1 MSYQIEFK
9 AEAIAGL
16 EVLNSTI
23 QERLLRKIRWL
34 CENFDDLTPQALSA
48 DLSGLF
54 KLRAGNYRVIYSFDT
69 EALLITI
76 HRIGHRRDI
85 YN

>member
-1 MSYQIEFK
+1 MLVYKLLSSI
-9 AEAIAGL
+9 I
-16 EVLNSTI
+16 T
-23 QERLLRKIRWL
+23 ERLLHKIRWL

-54 KLRAGNYRVIYSFDT
+54 KLRIGNYRVIYFFDT

-76 HRIGHRRDI
+76 HRIGHCRDI